1 MNQPS
6 GYKPFGKGA
15 PQPRYYY
22 GRQHDYIYYP
32 IAWVDTATGTRYE
45 KGYYD
50 ESGNRYEDVSF
61 QKNGNYENVL
71 CHCPYCEQDTLINL
85 SAKDVESRSLQ
96 CPNCGGAMEIRS
108 ALDDTVQTAS
118 NAEDQRTY
126 ADQPAQTRKRGFGI
140 GSIFTILFIL
150 VFVGR
155 LFGSIGSHTNSS
167 QSQEPIQIVS
177 GQNDSADYNRRSTL
191 YLVRTG
197 DNSYRVTDSGGSAD
211 KTMKWDSYQE
221 SFYDP
226 ETETWIWYNTEL
238 EEPVWQYWVEGISSD
253 YGDYGWMEHDWDGW
267 WIEAG
272 YGDWIELPAKYD
284 ASRLWY
290 ID

>member
-1 MNQPS
+1 MNQPA
-6 GYKPFGKGA
+6 GYNAGRNVSP
-15 PQPRYYY
+15 PRYVY
-22 GRQHDYIYYP
+22 GRRHEYIYYP
-32 IAWVDTATGTRYE
+32 VAWIDAGTGTRYE

-50 ESGNRYEDVSF
+50 ESGNRYEDVAF

-85 SAKDVESRSLQ
+85 SVKDVESRSLQ

-108 ALDDTVQTAS
+108 ALDDAVQNTAGT
-118 NAEDQRTY
+118 ADRETY
-126 ADQPAQTRKRGFGI
+126 TDQPVQPRKRGRGCLFSVVIVLIVMFVMSVI
-140 GSIFTILFIL
+140 GE
-150 VFVGR
+150 R
-155 LFGSIGSHTNSS
+155 LTDSP
-167 QSQEPIQIVS
+167 SQEPVQIVS
-177 GQNDSADYNRRSTL
+177 GQDGSADYNRRSTL

-197 DNSYRVTDSGGSAD
+197 DNSYRVTDSGDSAD

-226 ETETWIWYNTEL
+226 ETECWIWYNTEL